1 MYKIYLITNK
11 INNKKYIGQT
21 KQKLK
26 SRFMGHKSKANK
38 GSKVAF
44 HNAIRKYGIENFD
57 IVLLEEN
64 IDNVDAS
71 NQREIE
77 LIKEYNTLLPNGYNT
92 AEGGLNQFS
101 SRKGANLSSQHK
113 TKIQNSHKKNCKPI
127 VQFSIETGEIIK
139 EWSSGRELLRNN
151 FSRANI
157 SQICKSDKKFG
168 YMYNSG
174 WCYAE
179 FYNTIQD
186 KKILTNLYYNAHGKT
201 IKCLDLNGNLVKI
214 YNKIVDAARELKCSP
229 CSIQDC
235 IKGRIKTCKGFIW
248 RYY

>member
-11 INNKKYIGQT
+11 LNNKKYIGQT

-26 SRFMGHKSKANK
+26 SRFIGHKSKANK
-38 GSKVAF
+38 GSKIVF
-44 HNAIRKYGIENFD
+44 HSAIRKYGIENFE
-57 IVLLEEN
+57 IILLEEN
-64 IDNVDAS
+64 INNIEIS

-77 LIKEYNTLLPNGYNT
+77 FIKQYNTLLPNGYNT
-92 AEGGLNQFS
+92 LEGGLNQIS
-101 SRKGANLSSQHK
+101 SRKGINLSPEHK
-113 TKIQNSHKKNCKPI
+113 TKIKNSHKKNSKPI
-127 VQFSIETGEIIK
+127 IEFNIETGKTIK

-174 WCYAE
+174 WCYKT
-179 FYNTIQD
+179 FYDTIKD
-186 KKILTNLYYNAHGKT
+186 KKILIKLYYNAHGKT
-201 IKCLDLNGNLVKI
+201 IKCLDIDGNIIKI

-248 RYY
+248 QYC